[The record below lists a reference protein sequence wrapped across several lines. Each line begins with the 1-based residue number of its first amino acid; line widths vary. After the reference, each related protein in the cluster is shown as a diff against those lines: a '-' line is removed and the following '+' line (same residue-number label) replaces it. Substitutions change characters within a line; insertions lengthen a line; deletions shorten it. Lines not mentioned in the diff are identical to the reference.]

1 MSCKVLVVEDDPG
14 TRNLIVAGLGQ
25 RGYGVKAVES
35 AELGLEARKFEPYD
49 VLLVDFMLPE
59 KNGVDFVRE
68 VRKADD
74 KVGIVMMT
82 SLQPD
87 KLSESIEGLGVWAVV
102 EKPFDLDCLEEKV
115 KEACELAHLPDDKSE
130 EISRQFDMETTKLR
144 SLGEDICNESSVF
157 PPLEIPELPHL
168 K

>member
-1 MSCKVLVVEDDPG
+1 MSCKVLVVEDDPVN
-14 TRNLIVAGLGQ
+14 RNLIVAGLGQ
-25 RGYGVKAVES
+25 RGYGVEAVES
-35 AELGLEARKFEPYD
+35 AELGLEARKIKPYD

-68 VRKADD
+68 VRKTDD

-87 KLSESIEGLGVWAVV
+87 KLSESIEGLGVWAVIDKPV
-102 EKPFDLDCLEEKV
+102 DLPQLQEKIN
-115 KEACELAHLPDDKSE
+115 EACELAHMSDDKSE
-130 EISRQFDMETTKLR
+130 EISRQFDVETTLLR
-144 SLGEDICNESSVF
+144 DLGRDVCNESSVF
-157 PPLEIPELPHL
+157 PPMEIPELPHL